1 MHDNYEKKLV
11 GNAEAFLKSNA
22 GLLANRR
29 VLLLNVSKELSSAL
43 NVIGN
48 LNSKV
53 VALGETDEVY
63 DLPLYWR
70 IKYIK
75 ASLSEVRFPHSL
87 FDVVAIFT
95 NSSKKLPSEA
105 FAELARISK
114 PNARLYLFLLSE
126 DALEAREDYIKLSG
140 NSFELANDE
149 GSVLVFYNRKAESR
163 RHVNMIYVYH
173 PNLEGDGIT
182 EYARHLIYRLRKRGF
197 NVVEGLPQEE
207 DESNFVLV
215 EFEEWLSLLNKI
227 KKLEELPRNSY
238 VEVHSKTLHK
248 PRGDLT
254 YLYHGVPSH
263 YGLDFSGI
271 PWYYVPHIAYEIELP
286 ESKKTY
292 DYCSFGFWS
301 RFKHFDQLRK
311 LKGRKKLVTSF
322 NYAMFDDN
330 FINFFKD
337 LCKMKLGH
345 PLDVICGTSLLSSKN
360 LRRLVKLRCSL
371 LRFFNV
377 KVVIKDYIPHDELI
391 RELSEC
397 KAFVFFQ
404 DTDAPSS
411 GSMRLAAALGVPV
424 YAKDNLRAKEAQVF
438 RFRSLDEID
447 QLPKDKVK
455 VDDGLDYIL
464 SLIEYKA

>member
-11 GNAEAFLKSNA
+11 GNTEAFLKSNA
-22 GLLANRR
+22 NSLANRR
-29 VLLLNVSKELSSAL
+29 VLLLNVSKEISSAL

-63 DLPLYWR
+63 DLPFYWR

-87 FDVVAIFT
+87 FDGVALFM
-95 NSSKKLPSEA
+95 NSSKRLPSEA

-126 DALEAREDYIKLSG
+126 VALEAKEDYIKLSG

-149 GSVLVFYNRKAESR
+149 GSVLVFHNRKAESR
-163 RHVNMIYVYH
+163 RSVSKIYVYH

-182 EYARHLIYRLRKRGF
+182 EYARHLIYRLRKRGL

-207 DESNFVLV
+207 DESDFVLV
-215 EFEEWLSLLNKI
+215 EFEEGLSLRNKI
-227 KKLEELPRNSY
+227 KKLEELPTNSY
-238 VEVHSKTLHK
+238 VEVHSKMPHK

-254 YLYHGVPSH
+254 YLYHAVPSH

-271 PWYYVPHIAYEIELP
+271 RWYYVPHIAYEIELP

-292 DYCSFGFWS
+292 DYCSFGFWR
-301 RFKHFDQLRK
+301 RFKHFDRIRK
-311 LKGRKKLVTSF
+311 LKGRKKLVMSF
-322 NYAMFDDN
+322 NYVMFDDN
-330 FINFFKD
+330 FIKD
-337 LCKMKLGH
+337 KCRKILGR
-345 PLDVICGTSLLSSKN
+345 PLDVICGTPLVSSKN
-360 LRRLVKLRCSL
+360 VRRLIKLRYSL
-371 LRFFNV
+371 LRPFNV
-377 KVVIKDYIPHDELI
+377 KVIIKDYIPHDELI

-397 KAFVFFQ
+397 KAFVFFH
-404 DTDAPSS
+404 DTDDPSS

-424 YAKDNLRAKEAQVF
+424 YAKDNMRAKEAQVI
-438 RFRSLDEID
+438 RYRSLDEVD
-447 QLPKDKVK
+447 RLPKDKVNI
-455 VDDGLDYIL
+455 DDGLDYIL

>member
-11 GNAEAFLKSNA
+11 GNTEAFLKSNA
-22 GLLANRR
+22 NSLANRR
-29 VLLLNVSKELSSAL
+29 VLLLNVSKEISSAL

-63 DLPLYWR
+63 DLPFYWR

-87 FDVVAIFT
+87 FDGVALFM
-95 NSSKKLPSEA
+95 NSSKRLPSEA

-126 DALEAREDYIKLSG
+126 VALEAKEDYIKLSG

-163 RHVNMIYVYH
+163 RSVSKIYVYH

-182 EYARHLIYRLRKRGF
+182 EYARHLIYRLRKRGL

-207 DESNFVLV
+207 NEDDLVLV
-215 EFEEWLSLLNKI
+215 EFEERLSLLNKI

-238 VEVHSKTLHK
+238 VEVHSKMPHK

-254 YLYHGVPSH
+254 YLYHAVPSH

-292 DYCSFGFWS
+292 DYCSFGFWFPS
-301 RFKHFDQLRK
+301 KHFDRIRK

-322 NYAMFDDN
+322 NYVMFDDN
-330 FINFFKD
+330 FIKD
-337 LCKMKLGH
+337 ICKKMLGR
-345 PLDVICGTSLLSSKN
+345 PLDVVCGTPLISSKN
-360 LRRLVKLRCSL
+360 VRRLIKLRCSL
-371 LRFFNV
+371 LRLFNV

-397 KAFVFFQ
+397 KAFIFFHEV
-404 DTDAPSS
+404 DDPSS

-424 YAKDNLRAKEAQVF
+424 YAKDNLRAKEAQVI
-438 RFRSLDEID
+438 RYRSLDEID
-447 QLPKDKVK
+447 RLPKDKVN

>member
-1 MHDNYEKKLV
+1 VLDNYEKKLV

-22 GLLANRR
+22 DSLANRR

-75 ASLSEVRFPHSL
+75 ANLSEVRFPHSL
-87 FDVVAIFT
+87 FDVVAIFM

-126 DALEAREDYIKLSG
+126 DALEAKEDYIKLLG

-149 GSVLVFYNRKAESR
+149 GSVLVFHNRKAESR
-163 RHVNMIYVYH
+163 RSVNTIYVYH
-173 PNLEGDGIT
+173 PNLEDDGIT

-207 DESNFVLV
+207 DESDFVLV
-215 EFEEWLSLLNKI
+215 EFEEGLSLRNKI

-238 VEVHSKTLHK
+238 VEVHSKMPHK

-292 DYCSFGFWS
+292 DYCSFGFWR
-301 RFKHFDQLRK
+301 RFKHFDRIRK
-311 LKGRKKLVTSF
+311 LKGRKKLVMSF
-322 NYAMFDDN
+322 NYVMFDDN
-330 FINFFKD
+330 FIKD
-337 LCKMKLGH
+337 KCRKMLGR
-345 PLDVICGTSLLSSKN
+345 PLDVICGTPLVSSKN
-360 LRRLVKLRCSL
+360 VRRLIKLRYSL
-371 LRFFNV
+371 LRPFNV

-397 KAFVFFQ
+397 KAFVFFH
-404 DTDAPSS
+404 DTDDPSS

-424 YAKDNLRAKEAQVF
+424 YAKDNLRAKEAQVI
-438 RFRSLDEID
+438 RYRSLDEVD
-447 QLPKDKVK
+447 RLPKDKVNI
-455 VDDGLDYIL
+455 DDGLDYIL

>member
-1 MHDNYEKKLV
+1 MLNNYEKKLV

-22 GLLANRR
+22 DSLANRR

-63 DLPLYWR
+63 DLPFYWR

-87 FDVVAIFT
+87 FDVVALFM
-95 NSSKKLPSEA
+95 NSSEGLSSEA

-126 DALEAREDYIKLSG
+126 DALEAKEGYIKLLG

-149 GSVLVFYNRKAESR
+149 GSVLIFHNRKAEIR
-163 RHVNMIYVYH
+163 RSVSTIYVYH

-207 DESNFVLV
+207 DENDFVLV
-215 EFEEWLSLLNKI
+215 EFEEGLSLLNKI

-254 YLYHGVPSH
+254 YLYHAVPSH

-292 DYCSFGFWS
+292 DYCSFGFW
-301 RFKHFDQLRK
+301 FPTKHFDRIRK

-330 FINFFKD
+330 FIKY

-345 PLDVICGTSLLSSKN
+345 PLDVICGTSLISSKN

-397 KAFVFFQ
+397 KAFVFFH

-424 YAKDNLRAKEAQVF
+424 YAKDNLRAKEAQVI
-438 RFRSLDEID
+438 RFRSLEEID
-447 QLPKDKVK
+447 QLPKDKVN

>member
-1 MHDNYEKKLV
+1 MFDSYEKKLV

-22 GLLANRR
+22 DSLANRR

-87 FDVVAIFT
+87 FDGVALFM
-95 NSSKKLPSEA
+95 NSSKRLPSEA
-105 FAELARISK
+105 SAELARISK

-126 DALEAREDYIKLSG
+126 EALEAKEDYIKLLG
-140 NSFELANDE
+140 DSFELTNDE

-163 RHVNMIYVYH
+163 RSVNTIYVYH
-173 PNLEGDGIT
+173 PNLENDGIT

-207 DESNFVLV
+207 NEDDFVLV
-215 EFEEWLSLLNKI
+215 EFEEWLSLRNKI

-263 YGLDFSGI
+263 YGLDFLGI
-271 PWYYVPHIAYEIELP
+271 RWYYVPHIAYEIELP

-292 DYCSFGFWS
+292 DYCSFGFWF
-301 RFKHFDQLRK
+301 RFKHFDRIRK
-311 LKGRKKLVTSF
+311 LKGRKKLVMSF
-322 NYAMFDDN
+322 NYMTLDDDL
-330 FINFFKD
+330 IKD
-337 LCKMKLGH
+337 NCRKMLGR
-345 PLDVICGTSLLSSKN
+345 PLDVICGTSLVSSKN
-360 LRRLVKLRCSL
+360 VRRLVKLRYSL
-371 LRFFNV
+371 LRLFNV

-397 KAFVFFQ
+397 KAFIFFH

-411 GSMRLAAALGVPV
+411 GSMRLAAAFGVPV
-424 YAKDNLRAKEAQVF
+424 YAKDNLRAKEAQVI
-438 RFRSLDEID
+438 RYRSLDEID
-447 QLPKDKVK
+447 RLPKDKVN

-464 SLIEYKA
+464 SLIKYKA

>member
-11 GNAEAFLKSNA
+11 GNAEAFLKSNVDS
-22 GLLANRR
+22 LANRR

-75 ASLSEVRFPHSL
+75 ANLSEVRFPHSL
-87 FDVVAIFT
+87 FDVVVLFIK
-95 NSSKKLPSEA
+95 SSEGLSSEDS
-105 FAELARISK
+105 AELARISK

-126 DALEAREDYIKLSG
+126 DALEAKEGYIKLLG
-140 NSFELANDE
+140 NSFTFVNDK
-149 GSVLVFYNRKAESR
+149 GSVLIFQNRKAEIR
-163 RHVNMIYVYH
+163 RSVNTIYVYH
-173 PNLEGDGIT
+173 PTLEGDGIT

-197 NVVEGLPQEE
+197 NVVEGLPREE
-207 DESNFVLV
+207 DENDFVLV

-238 VEVHSKTLHK
+238 VEVHYLKTLPK
-248 PRGDLT
+248 PRDDIT
-254 YLYHGVPSH
+254 YLYHAVPSH

-292 DYCSFGFWS
+292 DYCSFGFWGPS
-301 RFKHFDQLRK
+301 KHFNLIRK

-322 NYAMFDDN
+322 NYTMFDDN
-330 FINFFKD
+330 FIKD
-337 LCKMKLGH
+337 RCKTKLGR
-345 PLDVICGTSLLSSKN
+345 PLDVICSTSLISSKN
-360 LRRLVKLRCSL
+360 LRRLIKLRCSL

-377 KVVIKDYIPHDELI
+377 KVVIKDHIPHDELI

-397 KAFVFFQ
+397 KAFVFFE
-404 DTDAPSS
+404 DREIPSS

-424 YAKDNLRAKEAQVF
+424 YAKDNLRAKEAQVI

-447 QLPKDKVK
+447 QLPKDKVN